1 MEQPVIQIRGLGK
14 SYKVGGKPFWALRD
28 VDLDVK
34 RGEVLGVVGRNG
46 AGKTTLLRILSRITE
61 PTHGDAIIRGR
72 VSTLLETGTGFHPDL
87 SGRENIYLNGAIL
100 GMRPHEV
107 KQRMEEIIEFSGVG
121 RFIDSP
127 LKTYSSGMRSRLT
140 FSVAAHLET
149 EVLMIDEVLAVG
161 DIAFQEKC
169 LAKINDMTK
178 ESDRTVLFVS
188 HSMGAIQSLCTN
200 AILIEDGT
208 IAARGPTEH
217 IISRYN
223 SLLLGPRGRTDMASA
238 KGRQG
243 SGVVRLT
250 ELRMED
256 MSGRAL
262 ESIPAGSPARLVL
275 GYESIVA
282 KPTDDVIVT
291 MVIVGSKGFRLFG
304 LPSDII
310 KAKLPITAGRGEFI
324 CTLPSMPLLPGH
336 YDLVISCIVNREL
349 TDKVQNVC
357 RIVVSH
363 NDYFA
368 TGRMQQGSFGD
379 GLVDFSWTV
388 KNNESAAA
396 PLPLR
401 QSFSA

>member
-1 MEQPVIQIRGLGK
+1 MEEPVIEIKGLGK
-14 SYKVGGKPFWALRD
+14 AYRVGGKPFWALRD
-28 VDLDVK
+28 VDLTVR

-61 PTHGDAIIRGR
+61 PTHGEAIVRGR

-107 KQRMEEIIEFSGVG
+107 KRRMEEIVEFSGVG

-149 EVLMIDEVLAVG
+149 EVLLIDEVLAVG

-169 LAKINDMTK
+169 LAKINDLTK
-178 ESDRTVLFVS
+178 ESHRTVLFVS

-200 AILIEDGT
+200 AILVEDGT
-208 IAARGPTEH
+208 VAARGPTEH

-223 SLLLGPRGRTDMASA
+223 SLLLGPGGRTNMASA

-243 SGVVRLT
+243 SGIVRLT

-256 MSGRAL
+256 VSGNPL
-262 ESIPAGSPARLVL
+262 ESIPAGAPARLVL
-275 GYESIVA
+275 AYDSKVL
-282 KPTDDVIVT
+282 KPTKNVIVT
-291 MVIVGSKGFRLFG
+291 VVIVGSKGFRLFG
-304 LPSDII
+304 LPSDIV
-310 KAKLPITAGRGEFI
+310 KARLPITAGKGEFV
-324 CTLPSMPLLPGH
+324 CTLPSVPLLPGH

-349 TDKVQNVC
+349 ADKVQNVC
-357 RIVVSH
+357 RIVVSQS
-363 NDYFA
+363 DYFS
-368 TGRMQQGSFGD
+368 TGRLQQGSFGD
-379 GLVDFSWTV
+379 GLVDFSWSV
-388 KNNESAAA
+388 EQARAADDMVPIGQA
-396 PLPLR
+396 FR
-401 QSFSA
+401 A